1 MVDSVFIYITCS
13 LKKEAKKFAKHLLA
27 ESLIAC
33 GNIFPIESFY
43 KWDGKVK
50 HGKEYVLLVK
60 TKEENYLRI
69 VDEIERIHSYS
80 TPCIT
85 KIPVSVN
92 DKYGDWMKKELS

>member
-1 MVDSVFIYITCS
+1 MVDSIFVYITCS

-27 ESLIAC
+27 ENLIAC

-43 KWDGKVK
+43 KWDRKVK

-92 DKYGDWMKKELS
+92 DKYSNWMKKELS

>member
-1 MVDSVFIYITCS
+1 M
-13 LKKEAKKFAKHLLA
+13 KKEAKKFAKHLLA
-27 ESLIAC
+27 ENLIVC

-50 HGKEYVLLVK
+50 HGKEYVLLGK
-60 TKEENYLRI
+60 TKEGNYPKI
-69 VDEIERIHSYS
+69 VEEIERIHSYS

-92 DKYGDWMKKELS
+92 GKYGDWMEKEFS